1 MYCSKVIYAE
11 IFKIFKNTEKKNQK
25 INGSIEFINNSQ
37 SKIVLPLYLVSKDVT
52 QGIKIE

>member
-1 MYCSKVIYAE
+1 MYCFKVIYAE
-11 IFKIFKNTEKKNQK
+11 IFKIYKSTEKKNQK
-25 INGSIEFINNSQ
+25 INGSIEFISNSQ